1 MKPLIV
7 LISVFGLALL
17 GSTLLTQKWDFI
29 LSGKIALSSMLV
41 FTAIGHFVFTRGM
54 ASIIPSII
62 PLKIEIVLITGVI
75 EILLAIGLL
84 IPFTSTI
91 SAWLIIVFFIL
102 ILPANIYAAIHQIN
116 YQTGLKNGPG
126 LSYLWFRIPEQLLFI
141 FWTFKLIQ

>member
-7 LISVFGLALL
+7 LISVFALALL
-17 GSTLLTQKWDFI
+17 GSKVLTHKWDFI

-41 FTAIGHFVFTRGM
+41 FTAIGHFIFTKGM
-54 ASIIPSII
+54 ASMIPSII
-62 PLKIEIVLITGVI
+62 PLKVEIVLLTGVI

-84 IPFTSTI
+84 IPLSSTI
-91 SAWLIIVFFIL
+91 SAWSIIVFLIL
-102 ILPANIYAAIHQIN
+102 ILPANIFAAIHQIN